1 MKKVL
6 AMILALVMALSL
18 VACSNGGTDKPD
30 DNTETKKIKVGFI
43 TNHHAR
49 FPATIPALINI
60 GSDSHRLPPAILTI
74 LLTADNR

>member
-30 DNTETKKIKVGFI
+30 DNTETKKISLSRRAV
-43 TNHHAR
+43 
-49 FPATIPALINI
+49 LQEE
-60 GSDSHRLPPAILTI
+60 D
-74 LLTADNR
+74 DYED